1 MSEIIINK
9 KSKKID
15 ICVVENNV
23 ICEKYVHDVENE
35 SILGNIYSG
44 IIKNVVDGMQA
55 SFLDI
60 GASRNAFMPVKD
72 AMPKIDVVKEDE
84 EQIVPAISEITKVG
98 DKVLVQVRKEPVNE
112 KGARVSTHITFPGNY
127 IILMPNTDIVTVSQK
142 IQDEKRKKELK
153 ELVQRLLPENFG
165 AIVRTDAED
174 IEDSQLEND
183 LKTLLSKWDD
193 ILKKFEK
200 SSGAECLYN
209 DHELAYKIIR
219 DLVNKKTTKIIC
231 NSADICKQ
239 LKKNIYNDL
248 EIKYIQTGN
257 LFEYLGMKTELEN
270 AEKRKVWLKCGGYI
284 AIDRTEALTAI
295 DVNSG
300 KYTGKNDLEETTF
313 KVNEEAAIE
322 IMKQLRLK
330 DIGGIII
337 IDYIDMASKED
348 QNKIIELMKREA
360 VKDRS
365 KIDIKEF
372 TKLNLVEMTRK
383 KMYV

>member
-174 IEDSQLEND
+174 IDDS
-183 LKTLLSKWDD
+183 
-193 ILKKFEK
+193 
-200 SSGAECLYN
+200 
-209 DHELAYKIIR
+209 
-219 DLVNKKTTKIIC
+219 
-231 NSADICKQ
+231 
-239 LKKNIYNDL
+239 
-248 EIKYIQTGN
+248 
-257 LFEYLGMKTELEN
+257 
-270 AEKRKVWLKCGGYI
+270 
-284 AIDRTEALTAI
+284 
-295 DVNSG
+295 
-300 KYTGKNDLEETTF
+300 
-313 KVNEEAAIE
+313 
-322 IMKQLRLK
+322 
-330 DIGGIII
+330 
-337 IDYIDMASKED
+337 
-348 QNKIIELMKREA
+348 
-360 VKDRS
+360 
-365 KIDIKEF
+365 
-372 TKLNLVEMTRK
+372 
-383 KMYV
+383 